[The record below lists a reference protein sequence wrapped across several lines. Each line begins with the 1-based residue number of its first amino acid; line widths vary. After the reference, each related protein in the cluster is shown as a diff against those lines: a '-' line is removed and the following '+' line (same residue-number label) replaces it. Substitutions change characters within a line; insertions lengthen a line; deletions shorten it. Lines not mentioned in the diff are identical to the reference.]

1 MSSSNP
7 DQFLAFRYPEFRSYI
22 GASLFLNAALVMQL
36 VIIEYEI
43 YKITGDPL
51 AIGLIGLAQ
60 VVPYI
65 GLALIGGHFADKWSK
80 KRVIQVSLLGI
91 MLCSLAI
98 HLAGKWLTDESDS
111 LALQLIIYSAV
122 FLTGVCL
129 AFHNPSVQAMK
140 AFVVP
145 RSAYESAATWSSAGW
160 QAGIII
166 GPGISGFL
174 YDGVQI
180 GDFVLLEPL
189 GFSGTLM
196 VGIVLMA
203 LVQLMWLPVRDPKI
217 ETYEIGN
224 AWQKIKEGLRFVR
237 RKKMLFY
244 SITLDLFSVL
254 FGGVVAILPVYAES
268 ILEVGASGLGI
279 MRASPAIGG
288 MITLLIVSRISLLKN
303 AWRTLLLFVAGFGVA
318 TLVFAVSKNFWLSVG
333 ALFFVG
339 AFDSVSVVIRM
350 TILQLIVPDEM
361 RGRVNSVNGIFIS
374 ASNELGAFESGLAAS
389 LLGTVPSV
397 IFGGVASLAVVGF
410 VWLKTKE
417 LLTVDLGKEV

>member
-1 MSSSNP
+1 MSSRNP
-7 DQFLAFRYPEFRSYI
+7 DQFLAFRYPAFRMFM
-22 GASLFLNAALVMQL
+22 GASFLFHGALVMQL
-36 VIIEYEI
+36 VILEYEI
-43 YKITGDPL
+43 YRITGDPL

-60 VVPYI
+60 VVPFF

-80 KRVIQVSLLGI
+80 KKVIHFSLLGI
-91 MLCSLAI
+91 LLCSLAI
-98 HLAGKWLTDESDS
+98 HLAGRWLTDAADS
-111 LALQLIIYSAV
+111 LALQLIIYGAV
-122 FLTGVCL
+122 FFTGVCL
-129 AFHNPSVQAMK
+129 AFYNPTVSAMK

-145 RSAYESAATWSSAGW
+145 RSAYESAATWSSASW

-166 GPGISGFL
+166 GPGISGFI
-174 YDGVQI
+174 YDGLRFGEIIVFE
-180 GDFVLLEPL
+180 GA
-189 GFSGTLM
+189 GFSGTILI
-196 VGIVLMA
+196 IVA
-203 LVQLMWLPVRDPKI
+203 LLAVVQLLWLPVADPKVRSS
-217 ETYEIGN
+217 TIGS
-224 AWQKIKEGLRFVR
+224 AWQQIKEGLRFVR

-244 SITLDLFSVL
+244 SLTLDLFSVL
-254 FGGVVAILPVYAES
+254 FGGVVAILPVYAET
-268 ILEVGASGLGI
+268 ILEVGISSLGI
-279 MRASPAIGG
+279 MRAAPAIGG
-288 MITLLIVSRISLLKN
+288 MITLLIVSRFSLLKN

-339 AFDSVSVVIRM
+339 AFDSVSVVIRL

-417 LLTVDLGKEV
+417 LMTVDLGKEV